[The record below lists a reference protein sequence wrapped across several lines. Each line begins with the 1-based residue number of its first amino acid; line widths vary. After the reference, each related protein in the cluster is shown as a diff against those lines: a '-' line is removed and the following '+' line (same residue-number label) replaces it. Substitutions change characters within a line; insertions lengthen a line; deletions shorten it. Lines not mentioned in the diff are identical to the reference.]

1 MNTQTHILLGAALLA
16 QPGRPLRNGAAIA
29 GGLVPDLSIFIMW
42 ASAKL
47 SGTPESMIWRNLYWR
62 PEWQSA
68 AAVTNSLPLYLALA
82 LAAAGLGARLKPLTP
97 RAGARADPFGLG
109 SGLEW
114 RVAILAFSL
123 AAMVHVATDF
133 PVHVYDGHPAFWPF
147 SNWVFQSPVSYWDPR
162 YFGDYV
168 SVVELVLAAS
178 LIAILW
184 RRFSSQ
190 AVRAILVL
198 AVVSYAVIAHH
209 WATSL
214 G

>member
-16 QPGRPLRNGAAIA
+16 RPGRPLRNVAAIA
-29 GGLVPDLSIFIMW
+29 GGLVPDLSIFVMW

-47 SGTPESMIWRNLYWR
+47 SGTPETVIWRDMYWR

-82 LAAAGLGARLKPLTP
+82 IAATGLGARLKPPTQT
-97 RAGARADPFGLG
+97 AGARADPFGPG
-109 SGLEW
+109 GGLDW

-133 PVHVYDGHPAFWPF
+133 PVHVFDGHPAFWPF
-147 SNWVFQSPVSYWDPR
+147 SDWIFQSPVSYWDRR
-162 YFGDYV
+162 YYGNYV
-168 SVVELVLAAS
+168 SLIELALAVG

-184 RRFSSQ
+184 RRFSSP
-190 AVRAILVL
+190 AIRGILVL
-198 AVVSYAVIAHH
+198 AAVSYVAIAHH